1 MQAGVIG
8 STVQGGRSM
17 IFRLSAA
24 NWTRT
29 MNFIFTILME
39 IRIPWVQVHALRI
52 VVVPMV

>member
-8 STVQGGRSM
+8 STVHGGRSM

-24 NWTRT
+24 DWTRT
-29 MNFIFTILME
+29 MNFVFAILMK
-39 IRIPWVQVHALRI
+39 IGIPWVQVYALRI

>member
-1 MQAGVIG
+1 MQAGIIG

-24 NWTRT
+24 DWTRT
-29 MNFIFTILME
+29 MAFVFAILMK
-39 IRIPWVQVHALRI
+39 IGIPWMQVHALRI